1 MRAVTRT
8 YQHIPMEWIDPP
20 ALASRETVD
29 EHALEALAQSIARV
43 GLIQAIGV
51 RQVGA
56 RYQVV
61 YGHRRFLACRMI
73 GMLTVECAIVSDGDV
88 SPEALKIIE
97 NAEREDVNPAEEA
110 AMLQTLLAQE
120 CGDDTDA
127 LARLLHRSR
136 DYVESRLLLLAGDPD
151 VLAALRAGKITLSVA
166 RELNAIHNTRERG
179 MYLDSA
185 TRNGCSYRL
194 ARDWRVRANALQDG
208 RDSEPVPPSGDA
220 DRPPQPAESPYRCLM
235 CGDDDEPH
243 DMGLYYI
250 HNYCFKAIVRPFL
263 RALQGEPVTPQE
275 KP

>member
-1 MRAVTRT
+1 MSAPARI
-8 YQHIPMEWIDPP
+8 YQQLSLDDIDPP

-29 EHALEALAQSIARV
+29 ERALEELAQSIARV

-51 RQVGA
+51 RRCGA

-61 YGHRRFLACRMI
+61 YGHRRFLACQMI
-73 GMLTVECAIVSDGDV
+73 GTPTIECVIVGDGDV

-97 NAEREDVNPAEEA
+97 NAEREAVNPAEEA
-110 AMLQTLLAQE
+110 AMLQTLLAND
-120 CGDDTDA
+120 CGGDTDV

-136 DYVESRLLLLAGDPD
+136 EYVESRLLLLAGDRD

-166 RELNAIHNTRERG
+166 RELNMMRAAHERR

-185 TRNGCSYRL
+185 ISNGCSYRL
-194 ARDWRVRANALQDG
+194 ARDWRVRANALQDR

-220 DRPPQPAESPYRCLM
+220 DRPPQPPESPYRCLM
-235 CGDDDEPH
+235 CGHDDDPH

-263 RALQGEPVTPQE
+263 RGLNDEPAAAKV
-275 KP
+275 